1 MDNLQLLYPEML
13 LGALALV
20 LLLADLWIPSRHSKI
35 LYHLGL
41 ICAVITLGM
50 VGRAYSDPAYS
61 AHLQGVG
68 SLWVVDRLAL
78 FFKVIV
84 LLTTILS
91 LLLAIDYVPGSRA
104 HPVRLRHVGSFTA
117 LILFASLGMMILV
130 SATDLLLIFL
140 ALELISI
147 PSFIVAGFE
156 RHNLKSS
163 EGAIKYFIIGSF
175 SAAIMLYGISLFYGA
190 MGTTHLVNL
199 VASSLT
205 PLASLG
211 LLLILVGFG
220 FKASIVPFHLWVPDA
235 YEGAPTPVTAY
246 LSVAPKLAA
255 LGLMLRIFTHIF
267 PLHQDMLQLFAL
279 LAALTMTVGNL
290 TAIFQNN
297 VKRLLAY
304 SSIAQAGYMLLGFVA
319 ADTLGR
325 DGVLFYALAYVFMN
339 LGAFAVAIM
348 VGNEG
353 SYDLEAYDG
362 LAARNLPV
370 ALLMAVFLLSLGG
383 IPPTA
388 GFIAKFYVFGALIQG
403 HWYWLAVVGVLNS
416 VVSVYYYL
424 RIAYHMFFRP
434 PSDAAKPFTADLHL
448 YTGLALAAVAVFVI
462 GLYPDPFIAA
472 VRTSM
477 SMLPQ
482 AVQVSS
488 AAMTPAVL
496 P

>member
-1 MDNLQLLYPEML
+1 MDNLALLYPEIL
-13 LGALALV
+13 LAGLALI
-20 LLLADLWIPSRHSKI
+20 LLLADLWIPPQHSKI

-41 ICAVITLGM
+41 VCAVITLGM
-50 VGRAYSDPAYS
+50 VGRAYSDPAQ
-61 AHLQGVG
+61 LQGIG
-68 SLWVVDRLAL
+68 TLWVVDRLAL

-84 LLTTILS
+84 LLTTILT
-91 LLLAIDYVPGSRA
+91 LLVTIDYMPGSPTQPLRM
-104 HPVRLRHVGSFTA
+104 RHVGSFTA
-117 LILFASLGMMILV
+117 LVLFASLGMMILV
-130 SATDLLLIFL
+130 SATDLVLIFL

-147 PSFIVAGFE
+147 SSFILAGFE
-156 RHNLKSS
+156 RHNMKSS
-163 EGAIKYFIIGSF
+163 EGAIKYFLIGSF

-190 MGTTHLVNL
+190 MGTTHLANL
-199 VASSLT
+199 APSSLT

-255 LGLMLRIFTHIF
+255 LGLMLRVFTHIF
-267 PLHQDMLQLFAL
+267 PIHEDMLHLFAL

-339 LGAFAVAIM
+339 LGAFTVAIM
-348 VGNEG
+348 VGNG
-353 SYDLEAYDG
+353 SSYELEAFDG
-362 LAARNLPV
+362 LAVRNLPV
-370 ALLMAVFLLSLGG
+370 ALLMAFFLLSLAG

-403 HWYWLAVVGVLNS
+403 KWYGLAVIGVLNS

-424 RIAYHMFFRP
+424 RIAYHMFFREP
-434 PSDAAKPFTADLHL
+434 VGAPKRLNADLHL
-448 YTGLALAAVAVFVI
+448 YTGLAVAALGVFVI
-462 GLYPDPFIAA
+462 GIYPDPFIALA
-472 VRTSM
+472 RASV
-477 SMLPQ
+477 SMLPP
-482 AVQVSS
+482 SINLTS
-488 AAMTPAVL
+488 AAVVPVAL